1 MKTLFK
7 ILVVLAILGMA
18 GYLYLAM
25 QWGPYGRG
33 GTVYIPRG
41 SSLSQIAGLLEQNQL
56 VRSGWSFKLLAQWKK
71 QGANLKAGEYV
82 FPDGPSAAQ
91 VLDKL
96 VRGDRLVRKITIPEG
111 YNFAQ
116 IAALI
121 EQAGIAPRTEVMKSF
136 RDPALLAELGFAA
149 PSLEGYLFPATY
161 EYDRQTKA
169 PALLKEMIDHFK
181 RSTSNLAIR
190 ASAAGW
196 TLPQV
201 VTLGSIIEKE
211 TGQANERPLI
221 SSVFQNRLRIGMPLQ
236 TDPSVIYGLAN
247 FDGNLRRD
255 DLRNPH
261 PYNTYVHIGMP
272 PGPIASPGL
281 ASMEAVLAPATTNY
295 LFFVAKGDGTHFF
308 SATLDEHNAAVAR
321 YQLGKGLKTE
331 SAPSTPSSPAAPK
344 PVPAPPSAP
353 TTGTSRPLD
362 KAAPMPGAPLPQ
374 APSAN
379 TPLMK
384 TAPRPQPNP

>member
-1 MKTLFK
+1 MKILLKTL
-7 ILVVLAILGMA
+7 LLLAILGMA

-41 SSLSQIAGLLEQNQL
+41 SSLSQIANLLEQSQL
-56 VRSGWSFKLLAQWKK
+56 VRSAWSFKLLTRWKG
-71 QGANLKAGEYV
+71 QASQLKPGEYV
-82 FPDGPSAAQ
+82 FAEGPSAAQ
-91 VLDKL
+91 VLDKI
-96 VRGDRLVRKITIPEG
+96 VRGDRLIRRITIPEG
-111 YNFAQ
+111 YSFAQ

-121 EQAGIAPRTEVMKSF
+121 EQAGIAPRNEVMKSF
-136 RDPALLAELGFAA
+136 RDPALLGGMGFAA

-161 EYDRQTKA
+161 EYDRQTKV
-169 PALLKEMIDHFK
+169 PELLKEMVDNFK
-181 RSTSNLAIR
+181 RSTANLAAR
-190 ASAAGW
+190 AVAAGW
-196 TLPQV
+196 TFPQL
-201 VTLGSIIEKE
+201 VTLASLIEKE

-261 PYNTYVHIGMP
+261 PYNTYVHIGLP
-272 PGPIASPGL
+272 PGPIASPGM
-281 ASMEAVLAPATTNY
+281 ASLEAVLAPAASNY
-295 LFFVAKGDGTHFF
+295 LFFVSKGDGTHFF
-308 SATLDEHNAAVAR
+308 SSTLDEHNAAVAR

-331 SAPSTPSSPAAPK
+331 TAPSTPAAPK
-344 PVPAPPSAP
+344 PNPAPPSAD
-353 TTGTSRPLD
+353 RPAD
-362 KAAPMPGAPLPQ
+362 KAVPMPGAPLPP

-384 TAPRPQPNP
+384 TAPQPR